1 MINVKKYIKEVIEE
15 CKKIVLPK
23 WKDVYTTAIYISVI
37 VFLAALAITFSD
49 FLISHIVKIIFGL
62 GI

>member
-15 CKKIVLPK
+15 GKKIILPS
-23 WKDVYTTAIYISVI
+23 WKEVYTTAIYISVI
-37 VFLAALAITFSD
+37 VFLAALAITLAD
-49 FLISHIVKIIFGL
+49 FVISHVVKLIFGL

>member
-15 CKKIVLPK
+15 CKKIVFPS
-23 WKDVYTTAIYISVI
+23 WKEVYTTAIYISII
-37 VFLAALAITFSD
+37 VFIVTLAITFSD
-49 FLISHIVKIIFGL
+49 FIISHIIKLIFGL